1 MEWVLKHEFEVE
13 QSAKNLILRSIV
25 TGILTKV
32 AAIRTTGHFAT
43 EIYSFLSHHTYS
55 EVQRH

>member
-25 TGILTKV
+25 TGILTEV
-32 AAIRTTGHFAT
+32 AAIITTGHFAT
-43 EIYSFLSHHTYS
+43 GIYSFLSHHTYS
-55 EVQRH
+55 EV